1 MRAGFIAIFLL
12 LGQITFSQDNSDM
25 SALWSRTGLSGT
37 ARSVGS
43 GGAFGSVGADMGCID
58 INPAG
63 LGVYRSTDF
72 SLTPLLQIGNN
83 QAVYDGSNTFSH
95 KVSFAIAQGG
105 FVFTKVY
112 KNASESNG
120 NQMGFSERPLKS
132 ISVALNFQQ
141 TNSFDRRQYYNATN
155 TTNSLIDEYAG
166 LANMYNVPANTNPIN
181 FSNDP
186 PEIAMAGLFNLVGYN
201 AKTGT
206 YYSNMKAPVTQAG
219 QLETSGAINRIDFGL
234 GGNLQD
240 KLYFGINLAVPIINY
255 NIYNDFVE
263 TPYGSNPSTIQ
274 QYELT
279 TNTTETG
286 FGFNGILGL
295 IYRPFPFMRIGAA
308 YHLPTW
314 YAMTENYN
322 INFTEDSGI
331 YQTTVNNGQPITA
344 TPFKYGMRTPMKGTF
359 SASFYYKQY
368 GFLSVDYDIQ
378 NLGASRVHVPDD
390 STGEGASINSEIK
403 STYGFNHTVH
413 AGLEAAIKIVRLRAG
428 YYFSTTPYKSGQ
440 EVTTGYNDVRNAFT
454 LGAGIRLTHF
464 YVDLAYI
471 YGWSKDA
478 SIQLSNYNFPVNSVY
493 NSSTVL
499 LTVGW
504 KFEAGDKKKSSS
516 NQQRS
521 QPRYTPPPVDN
532 DPRY

>member
-1 MRAGFIAIFLL
+1 MRTGFIAILL
-12 LGQITFSQDNSDM
+12 LLCQVTFSQDNSDM
-25 SALWSRTGLSGT
+25 SALWARTGLSGT
-37 ARSVGS
+37 ARTIGS

-72 SLTPLLQIGNN
+72 SLTPLLQVGTN
-83 QAVYDGSNTFSH
+83 QAVYNGGNTFSH

-112 KNASESNG
+112 KNASENNPS
-120 NQMGFSERPLKS
+120 QMGFADHPLKS

-141 TNSFDRRQYYNATN
+141 TSSFNHRQYYSANN
-155 TTNSLIDEYAG
+155 TSSSLMDEYAG
-166 LANMYNVPANTNPIN
+166 LANIYNQPANTTPISFN
-181 FSNDP
+181 SDP
-186 PEIAMAGLFNLVGYN
+186 PEIVLANAFNLVQLNN
-201 AKTGT
+201 ATGS
-206 YYSNMKAPVTQAG
+206 YYSILKAPVTQAG
-219 QLETSGAINRIDFGL
+219 QLETSGAINRIDFAL
-234 GGNLQD
+234 GANLQD
-240 KLYFGINLAVPIINY
+240 KLYLGINLAVPLISY
-255 NIYNDFVE
+255 NIYNDFIE
-263 TPYGSNPSTIQ
+263 SPSGTNNSSVQ
-274 QYELT
+274 QYEIT
-279 TNTTETG
+279 TNTTESG
-286 FGFNGILGL
+286 YGFNGIIGL
-295 IYRPFPFMRIGAA
+295 IYRPVSFMRIGAS

-314 YAMTENYN
+314 YSITENYN
-322 INFTEDSGI
+322 INFTEDSAS
-331 YQTTVNNGQPITA
+331 YQSTVNGGQPIA
-344 TPFKYGMRTPMKGTF
+344 ADPFKYSLRTPMKGTF

-368 GFLSVDYDIQ
+368 GFISVDYDIQ
-378 NLGASRVHVPDD
+378 NLGASRIHIPND
-390 STGEGASINSEIK
+390 STGQESSINNEIK
-403 STYGFNHTVH
+403 STYGFNHTIH

-428 YYFSTTPYKSGQ
+428 YYFSTSPYKSGQ
-440 EVTTGYNDVRNAFT
+440 EVTAGYRDVRNAFT

-478 SIQLSNYNFPVNSVY
+478 SIQLSNYNFPVNSIY

-504 KFEAGDKKKSSS
+504 KFESGAKNKSKS
-516 NQQRS
+516 QPKT